1 MLLEDTLNKIVP
13 PGGDAAARAK
23 ERWDSLAKPLGSL
36 GLLEEAVIRIAAM
49 TDDPDY
55 FPEKCALAVMCA
67 DNGVVAQGVTQ
78 TDSSVTALVA
88 GNLACGKSVVNVMAK
103 QAGAD
108 VFPIDVGMAQDV
120 PADGLWRK
128 KVAYGTRDITVGPA
142 MTRQQA
148 VQAIEAGIETARLLA
163 AQGYRLLAAG
173 EMGIG
178 NTTTGSAVTA
188 VLLDQPPERVTGR
201 GAGLSREGLARK
213 ISAIRQAILIN
224 RPNPSDPIDVVSK
237 VGGFDLAAM
246 AGLYLGGAA
255 LKLPVMLDG
264 VISAA
269 AALLAAHL
277 CPACREYMVASHVS
291 GEPAGAMLL
300 DALGLRAFLTA
311 GMRLGEGTGAMAAL
325 PVLKMAYTVYF
336 GTSTFSQIQM
346 DPYRPLD

>member
-1 MLLEDTLNKIVP
+1 M
-13 PGGDAAARAK
+13 
-23 ERWDSLAKPLGSL
+23 
-36 GLLEEAVIRIAAM
+36 IRIAAM

-88 GNLACGKSVVNVMAK
+88 ENLACGKSVVNVMAR

-120 PADGLWRK
+120 PADELWRK